1 MARGRFRVYLGAA
14 PGVGKTH
21 AMLEEGQRR
30 AGRGADVVIGV
41 LDATGRTLVETLA
54 DTLERSPTLEGQG
67 GVAELDVASLRQR
80 RPQVVLVDNLAH
92 RVDEHT
98 GRWDAVDELLADGID
113 VITTVNISNLESMGD
128 VVATIIGSSPS
139 ETVPD
144 SVVRAADQIELVDMS
159 PEALRRRLAH
169 GHVYPPDRIDTAL
182 ANLFRPEVLGKLRQ
196 LTLLWLADRVEEQ
209 LEQQLAS
216 GLPDETRGVR
226 ERVVVALAGQ
236 GGDHLVRR
244 AARIAGRTGAHL
256 VGVHVV
262 SPGQS
267 PGLDLE
273 RQRGLLVGLGG
284 AYREIIGD
292 SVAEALAEF
301 ARVEQAT
308 QLVIGALP
316 HELAS
321 ADKTTGGHGSI
332 VADLIGQIGAVDV
345 HVVATDVARLPA
357 EPLRSDH
364 SGAARTVR
372 WRALAWAL
380 CIVGLPLLTAI
391 LATVRR
397 HVSVGSALMFDLCLV
412 MAVAALGGLRAGLFA
427 SVAAFG
433 LTNWFLTPP
442 LHTLTVGDSQNVV
455 ALSVFV
461 LVTIVV
467 SVLVDRAARRSR
479 EAVSAR
485 TEAAA
490 LARSAATLVGAHD
503 PLPDLLEQLRA
514 TFGLASASVF
524 ELTGEGWWPTH
535 VSGHPELLDP
545 AEGTSIDISADG
557 SLRLVVS
564 TNALRPEQL
573 EVLRAF
579 ADQLA
584 MAVEARR
591 LRVDAANAE
600 LLTEAN
606 ALRAALLQAV
616 SHDFRTP
623 LATIKASASGLLHKD
638 AAFSDSDRRLL
649 LVDIDDAADRLD
661 RMVRDLLDMS
671 RLQVGALD
679 LTLRSVA
686 LEDVV
691 ATALAGLSAAPSA
704 VEVDVPDSLPTV
716 LADAALL
723 ERAIANL
730 VSNALAWS
738 PVGSPVKVQAGQIG
752 SSIDLRIV
760 DRGPGIPHDD
770 RERIFLPFQRLGD
783 RSNDAG
789 VGLGL
794 AIARGF
800 IEAMGARLS
809 LDDTPGS
816 GLTMTIRLQI
826 ADEGEA

>member
-1 MARGRFRVYLGAA
+1 MARGRLRVYLGAA

-21 AMLEEGQRR
+21 AMVEEGVRR
-30 AGRGADVVIGV
+30 SGRGADVVVGI
-41 LDATGRTLVETLA
+41 LDVAGRQSVETMA
-54 DTLERSPTLEGQG
+54 AGLETVPSIEGPLG
-67 GVAELDVASLRQR
+67 AAELDVAAIRAR
-80 RPQVVLVDNLAH
+80 RPQLVLVDNLAH
-92 RVDEHT
+92 RIDEQC
-98 GRWDAVDELLADGID
+98 GRWNSVEELLADGID
-113 VITTVNISNLESMGD
+113 VITTVNISSLESMGD
-128 VVATIIGSSPS
+128 VVTGITGSAPT

-144 SVVRAADQIELVDMS
+144 SVVQAADQIELVDMS

-169 GHVYPPDRIDTAL
+169 GHVYPPDQIDTAL
-182 ANLFRPEVLGKLRQ
+182 ANVFRPEVLGKLRQ

-209 LEQQLAS
+209 LERQLLS
-216 GLPDETRGVR
+216 DVHDDTRGVR
-226 ERVVVALAGQ
+226 ERIVVALGGQ

-244 AARIAGRTGAHL
+244 AARIAGRTGGHL

-262 SPGQS
+262 SQGKAPGR
-267 PGLDLE
+267 DLE
-273 RQRGLLVGLGG
+273 RQRSLLVGLGG
-284 AYREIIGD
+284 VYREIVGD
-292 SVAEALAEF
+292 SVAGALAAF

-308 QLVIGALP
+308 QLVIGAVAHDRSAP
-316 HELAS
+316 LA
-321 ADKTTGGHGSI
+321 GST
-332 VADLIGQIGAVDV
+332 AGQLIERIGSVDI
-345 HVVATDVARLPA
+345 HVVSTNVAVEGATEPLAGGGSGPARPARL
-357 EPLRSDH
+357 
-364 SGAARTVR
+364 
-372 WRALAWAL
+372 RAVAWAL

-412 MAVAALGGLRAGLFA
+412 MAVAALGGLRVGLVA
-427 SVAAFG
+427 SVGAFG

-442 LHTLTVGDSQNVV
+442 LHTLTVGDAQNVV
-455 ALSVFV
+455 ALTVFV
-461 LVTIVV
+461 LVTLVV
-467 SVLVDRAARRSR
+467 SLLVDRAARRSR
-479 EAVSAR
+479 EAASAR
-485 TEAAA
+485 AEAAA

-524 ELTGEGWWPTH
+524 ELNDQGWWPTH
-535 VSGHPELLDP
+535 ASGQPEILDP
-545 AEGTSIDISADG
+545 TEGTAIDISADG
-557 SLRLVVS
+557 KLRLVVS
-564 TNALRPEQL
+564 ANALRPEQL

-579 ADQLA
+579 SDQLA

-591 LRVDAANAE
+591 LRVDAANAD
-600 LLTEAN
+600 LLAEAN

-623 LATIKASASGLLHKD
+623 LATIKASASGLLHTD
-638 AAFSDSDRRLL
+638 VAFSESDRRLL

-679 LTLRSVA
+679 LVLRSVA

-691 ATALAGLSAAPSA
+691 AAALGGLAVAPGR
-704 VEVDVPDSLPTV
+704 VEVDVPESLPTV

-723 ERAIANL
+723 ERAVANL

-738 PVGSPVKVQAGQIG
+738 PEGRVVVIQAGQIG
-752 SSIDLRIV
+752 NTIDLRIV
-760 DRGPGIPHDD
+760 DRGPGVARED

-800 IEAMGARLS
+800 IDAMGARLS

-816 GLTMTIRLQI
+816 GLTMTIRLHVS
-826 ADEGEA
+826 DETDS